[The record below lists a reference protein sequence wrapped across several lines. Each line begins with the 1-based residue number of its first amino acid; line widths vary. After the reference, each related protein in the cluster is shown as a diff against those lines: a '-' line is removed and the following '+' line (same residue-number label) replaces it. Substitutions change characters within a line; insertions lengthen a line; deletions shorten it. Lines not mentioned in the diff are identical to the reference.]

1 MSKTR
6 LHDIP
11 PKRRDAIFGEI
22 HRLTEEVGAIDRSL
36 DGIGEGFAVDEAL
49 EEIVGLLSSEMKRTR
64 RRRLVAA

>member
-11 PKRRDAIFGEI
+11 PQRRDAIFGEI
-22 HRLTEEVGAIDRSL
+22 HRLTAEVGAIDRSL

-49 EEIVGLLSSEMKRTR
+49 EEIVGIINSEAKRAR
-64 RRRLVAA
+64 RRRCVAA